1 MSARLAW
8 AFGLIAVAA
17 LFRSLLE
24 ASPLTH
30 VLVQLPVLVLAG
42 ALIAPLLRFGRGDWN
57 RGGWAC
63 LLAAGFGIAFWMLPR
78 SIDAALADTSWEVAK
93 FLTLPFLVG
102 LPFAAGY
109 ARAHP
114 LTRAVIKAQT
124 VSMLA
129 VMAFLYTHAPMRLC
143 NAYLAEDQYRLG
155 IGFLALAF
163 AAAAAWIAPLLF
175 ATRQQVSGS
184 QFGTGGSM
192 GTVEDSKEERLCV
205 QSRYLALSSQP
216 H

>member
-1 MSARLAW
+1 MRGHLA
-8 AFGLIAVAA
+8 AATGLFTTAA
-17 LFRSLLE
+17 LLRGPLE
-24 ASPLTH
+24 ASPVTH
-30 VLVQLPVLVLAG
+30 VLVQLPALALAG
-42 ALIAPLLRFGRGDWN
+42 ALIAPHLRFGRGEWN

-63 LLAAGFGIAFWMLPR
+63 LLAAGIGIAFWMLPR
-78 SIDAALADTSWEVAK
+78 SIDAALADTRWEVAK
-93 FLTLPFLVG
+93 FLALPFLVG
-102 LPFAAGY
+102 LPLAAGY

-163 AAAAAWIAPLLF
+163 ATAAAWIAPLLF
-175 ATRQQVSGS
+175 PIRQQVSGRRA
-184 QFGTGGSM
+184 GIGGIRE
-192 GTVEDSKEERLCV
+192 TVGDSKEEIPCV
-205 QSRYLALSSQP
+205 QSQRLAPYSQQL
-216 H
+216 

>member
-8 AFGLIAVAA
+8 ATGLIAIAA
-17 LFRSLLE
+17 LFHTPLE

-30 VLVQLPVLVLAG
+30 MLVQLPVLALAG
-42 ALIAPLLRFGRGDWN
+42 ATIAPTLRLGQGNWN

-63 LLAAGFGIAFWMLPR
+63 LLTAGFGIAFWMLPR
-78 SIDAALADTSWEVAK
+78 SIDAALGDMRWEIAK
-93 FLTLPFLVG
+93 FLALPFLVG
-102 LPFAAGY
+102 LPLAAGY

-124 VSMLA
+124 ISMLA

-163 AAAAAWIAPLLF
+163 ATAAAWIAPLLF
-175 ATRQQVSGS
+175 ATRQQVSDRRSDARGS
-184 QFGTGGSM
+184 GGA
-192 GTVEDSKEERLCV
+192 VDDSKEETLCV
-205 QSRYLALSSQP
+205 QSRYLAPCSQP

>member
-1 MSARLAW
+1 MSARLASG
-8 AFGLIAVAA
+8 AGLIAIAA
-17 LFRSLLE
+17 LFRVPLE

-42 ALIAPLLRFGRGDWN
+42 ALIAPYLRLGQGDWN
-57 RGGWAC
+57 RGGWTC

-78 SIDAALADTSWEVAK
+78 SIDAALADMRWEIAK
-93 FLTLPFLVG
+93 FLTLPFLIG
-102 LPFAAGY
+102 LPLAAGY

-175 ATRQQVSGS
+175 ATRQQVSGRQS
-184 QFGTGGSM
+184 GTSGSR

>member
-8 AFGLIAVAA
+8 AFALIAIAV
-17 LFRSLLE
+17 LFRSPLE

-42 ALIAPLLRFGRGDWN
+42 ALIAPYLRFGQGDWN

-63 LLAAGFGIAFWMLPR
+63 LLAAGIGIAFWMLPR
-78 SIDAALADTSWEVAK
+78 SIDAALADTRWEVTK
-93 FLTLPFLVG
+93 FLALPFLVG
-102 LPFAAGY
+102 LPLAAGY

-163 AAAAAWIAPLLF
+163 ATAAAWIAPLLF
-175 ATRQQVSGS
+175 PTRQQVSGRRS
-184 QFGTGGSM
+184 GIGGSR

-205 QSRYLALSSQP
+205 QSQRLAPYSQQL
-216 H
+216 

>member
-8 AFGLIAVAA
+8 ATGLIAIAV

-30 VLVQLPVLVLAG
+30 VLVQLPILALAG
-42 ALIAPLLRFGRGDWN
+42 ALIAPYSRLGQGDWN

-63 LLAAGFGIAFWMLPR
+63 LLTAGFGIAFWMLPR
-78 SIDAALADTSWEVAK
+78 SIDAALADMHWEAAK

-102 LPFAAGY
+102 LPLAAGY

-114 LTRAVIKAQT
+114 LTRAVIKAQA

-175 ATRQQVSGS
+175 PTRQQVSGRRA
-184 QFGTGGSM
+184 GIRGIT
-192 GTVEDSKEERLCV
+192 GTVGDRKEERLCV
-205 QSRYLALSSQP
+205 
-216 H
+216 

>member
-1 MSARLAW
+1 MSARLAS
-8 AFGLIAVAA
+8 AMGLVALAA
-17 LFRSLLE
+17 LFRNPLE

-30 VLVQLPVLVLAG
+30 VLVQLPALALAG
-42 ALIAPLLRFGRGDWN
+42 VLTTPYLRLGQGDWN

-63 LLAAGFGIAFWMLPR
+63 LLAAGFGIALWMLPR
-78 SIDAALADTSWEVAK
+78 SVDAALADIRWEAAK

-102 LPFAAGY
+102 LPLAAGY

-124 VSMLA
+124 ISMLA

-163 AAAAAWIAPLLF
+163 AAAAAWIAPLF
-175 ATRQQVSGS
+175 ATRQQA
-184 QFGTGGSM
+184 TGRQPGA
-192 GTVEDSKEERLCV
+192 GRNRTTVEDSKEEPLCV
-205 QSRYLALSSQP
+205 Q
-216 H
+216 

>member
-8 AFGLIAVAA
+8 AFALIAIAV
-17 LFRSLLE
+17 LFRSPLE

-42 ALIAPLLRFGRGDWN
+42 ALIAPYLRFGQGDWN

-78 SIDAALADTSWEVAK
+78 SIDAALADTRWEVAK
-93 FLTLPFLVG
+93 FLALPFLVG
-102 LPFAAGY
+102 LPLAIGY

-155 IGFLALAF
+155 LGFLALAF

-175 ATRQQVSGS
+175 ATRQQVSGRQPGAGPS
-184 QFGTGGSM
+184 G
-192 GTVEDSKEERLCV
+192 GTVDENKEERLCV
-205 QSRYLALSSQP
+205 QSRYSALSSQP

>member
-8 AFGLIAVAA
+8 AMGLIATAA
-17 LFRSLLE
+17 LFRGPLE

-30 VLVQLPVLVLAG
+30 VLVQLPALALAG
-42 ALIAPLLRFGRGDWN
+42 ALTAPLLTFGRGDWN

-63 LLAAGFGIAFWMLPR
+63 LLAAGFGIVFWMLPR
-78 SIDAALADTSWEVAK
+78 GIDATQADMRWEAAK
-93 FLTLPFLVG
+93 FVALPLLVG
-102 LPFAAGY
+102 LPLAAGY

-155 IGFLALAF
+155 IGFLTLSFTLA
-163 AAAAAWIAPLLF
+163 AVWIAPLLF
-175 ATRQQVSGS
+175 PTRSQASGRPS
-184 QFGTGGSM
+184 GTGTNRK
-192 GTVEDSKEERLCV
+192 TVEDSKEETLCV
-205 QSRYLALSSQP
+205 Q
-216 H
+216 

>member
-1 MSARLAW
+1 MRARLAW
-8 AFGLIAVAA
+8 ATGLIASAA
-17 LFRSLLE
+17 LFRGPLE

-30 VLVQLPVLVLAG
+30 VLVQLPILALAG

-78 SIDAALADTSWEVAK
+78 SIDAVLADMRWEVAK
-93 FLTLPFLVG
+93 FLALPFLVG
-102 LPFAAGY
+102 LPLAAGY

-163 AAAAAWIAPLLF
+163 ATAAAWIAPLLF
-175 ATRQQVSGS
+175 ATRQQVSGRQS
-184 QFGTGGSM
+184 GTGASG
-192 GTVEDSKEERLCV
+192 GTVDESKEERLCV

>member
-8 AFGLIAVAA
+8 AFALIAIAV
-17 LFRSLLE
+17 LFRSPLE

-42 ALIAPLLRFGRGDWN
+42 ALIAPYLRFGKGDWN

-63 LLAAGFGIAFWMLPR
+63 LLAAGIGIAFWMLPR
-78 SIDAALADTSWEVAK
+78 SIDATLADMRWEIAK
-93 FLTLPFLVG
+93 FLALPFLVG
-102 LPFAAGY
+102 LPLAAGY

-175 ATRQQVSGS
+175 PTRQQVSGRRA
-184 QFGTGGSM
+184 GIGGIR
-192 GTVEDSKEERLCV
+192 GTVGDSKEEIPCV
-205 QSRYLALSSQP
+205 
-216 H
+216 

>member
-1 MSARLAW
+1 MNARLVW
-8 AFGLIAVAA
+8 ATGLIAVAA
-17 LFRSLLE
+17 LFRNSLE
-24 ASPLTH
+24 AIPLTH
-30 VLVQLPVLVLAG
+30 MLVQLPVLALAG
-42 ALIAPLLRFGRGDWN
+42 ALTAPYLRFGRGDWN
-57 RGGWAC
+57 RGGWPC

-78 SIDAALADTSWEVAK
+78 SIDATLADIRWEVAK
-93 FLTLPFLVG
+93 FLTLPLLVG
-102 LPFAAGY
+102 LPLAAGY

-163 AAAAAWIAPLLF
+163 ALAAAWTTPLLF
-175 ATRQQVSGS
+175 ATRQQASGR
-184 QFGTGGSM
+184 QPGAGGSR
-192 GTVEDSKEERLCV
+192 GTVDDSKEETLCV
-205 QSRYLALSSQP
+205 Q
-216 H
+216 

>member
-8 AFGLIAVAA
+8 ATGLIAIAA
-17 LFRSLLE
+17 LFRGPLE

-30 VLVQLPVLVLAG
+30 VLVQLPVLALAG
-42 ALIAPLLRFGRGDWN
+42 AIIAPYLRLGQGDWN

-78 SIDAALADTSWEVAK
+78 SIDAALADMRLEVAK

-102 LPFAAGY
+102 LPLAAGY

-175 ATRQQVSGS
+175 ATRQVSGLRS
-184 QFGTGGSM
+184 GAGGSS
-192 GTVEDSKEERLCV
+192 GTVGDSKEEIPCA
-205 QSRYLALSSQP
+205 QSRYLAPCSQP